1 MLWKQNT
8 IGITKSDILSLINI
22 VKRVHAI
29 NNDNNLND
37 TDKFREVFATLED
50 YPIVD
55 DCDIINDNLID
66 IDDCDNI
73 NNTIN
78 VTIITYTTHTV
89 SFILSYLSASYVSNS
104 IYFTILTTAI
114 DIITDTY
121 TDSNV

>member
-37 TDKFREVFATLED
+37 TDKFREVFTTLED
-50 YPIVD
+50 YPNIVD

-66 IDDCDNI
+66 IYNVDNI
-73 NNTIN
+73 NIKL
-78 VTIITYTTHTV
+78 IEE
-89 SFILSYLSASYVSNS
+89 L
-104 IYFTILTTAI
+104 
-114 DIITDTY
+114 
-121 TDSNV
+121 

>member
-37 TDKFREVFATLED
+37 NDKFREVFATLED
-50 YPIVD
+50 YPVVD

-66 IDDCDNI
+66 IDDNDDINI
-73 NNTIN
+73 KLIEE
-78 VTIITYTTHTV
+78 
-89 SFILSYLSASYVSNS
+89 L
-104 IYFTILTTAI
+104 
-114 DIITDTY
+114 
-121 TDSNV
+121 

>member
-29 NNDNNLND
+29 NSDDNLND

-55 DCDIINDNLID
+55 NCDSINDNLID
-66 IDDCDNI
+66 IDDNDDINI
-73 NNTIN
+73 KLIKE
-78 VTIITYTTHTV
+78 
-89 SFILSYLSASYVSNS
+89 L
-104 IYFTILTTAI
+104 
-114 DIITDTY
+114 
-121 TDSNV
+121 